1 MKQIISMLII
11 RFVFAGIAMLI
22 GITGLTGCAYVSA
35 VALLLTPEEKIPAEY
50 KIPEKKKVAVL
61 VDDYMSPLG
70 NLELKK
76 SLATT
81 VGQQLVAAKAIK
93 PEDLID
99 PEKVLAA
106 PTDTTDGKKLSIQHI
121 GRDVHADYV
130 IYINIIDFNLQSDPD
145 NPLIQPKSRAY
156 VKVIEVATGERLWPI
171 DVAGYPIQG
180 KEHMQG
186 EMAEEADKNE
196 WSQKLV
202 DKLASSAAEL
212 FYDHSK

>member
-1 MKQIISMLII
+1 MKPISLPIG
-11 RFVFAGIAMLI
+11 RFILAVIAMLI
-22 GITGLTGCAYVSA
+22 AITGLTGCAYVSA

-50 KIPEKKKVAVL
+50 KIPEKMKVAVF

-70 NLELKK
+70 NRELKK
-76 SLATT
+76 SLATS
-81 VGQQLVAAKAIK
+81 VGQQLIAAKVIQ

-106 PTDTTDGKKLSIQHI
+106 PTETPDGKKFSIQHI
-121 GRDVHADYV
+121 GRDLHADYV

-186 EMAEEADKNE
+186 ELTEEADKNE

-202 DKLASSAAEL
+202 DKLATSAAEL
-212 FYDHSK
+212 FYAHSK

>member
-50 KIPEKKKVAVL
+50 KLPEKKKVAVL